1 MQDLDHFGRFLE
13 PALLILV
20 SLADGPKHGYAMIV
34 DIERLCRVRLG
45 AGTLYGALT
54 RLETAGWIAALPTTD
69 RRQPYELTDS
79 GKRLLAQQL
88 TRLQTVTATGLQRLE
103 QV

>member
-1 MQDLDHFGRFLE
+1 VHDLNHFGRFLE

-34 DIERLCRVRLG
+34 DIERMCSVRLG

-54 RLETAGWIAALPTTD
+54 RLEHAGWIVALPTAD

-79 GKRLLAQQL
+79 GRGLLQQQLAQ
-88 TRLQTVTATGLQRLE
+88 LQTVTATGLQRLGTI
-103 QV
+103 

>member
-1 MQDLDHFGRFLE
+1 VQDLDRFGRFLE

-34 DIERLCRVRLG
+34 DIERVCAVRLG

-54 RLETAGWIAALPTTD
+54 RLENAGWIAALPTTD

-79 GKRLLAQQL
+79 GRRLLRQQL
-88 TRLQTVTATGLQRLE
+88 SRLQTVTATGLHRLG

>member
-1 MQDLDHFGRFLE
+1 MQDLNQFGRFVE

-34 DIERLCRVRLG
+34 DIERLYSVRLG

-54 RLETAGWIAALPTTD
+54 RLEHAGWIVALPTAD
-69 RRQPYELTDS
+69 RRQPYEMTDS
-79 GKRLLAQQL
+79 GRELLQQQL
-88 TRLQTVTATGLQRLE
+88 ARLQTVTATGLQRLGA
-103 QV
+103 V